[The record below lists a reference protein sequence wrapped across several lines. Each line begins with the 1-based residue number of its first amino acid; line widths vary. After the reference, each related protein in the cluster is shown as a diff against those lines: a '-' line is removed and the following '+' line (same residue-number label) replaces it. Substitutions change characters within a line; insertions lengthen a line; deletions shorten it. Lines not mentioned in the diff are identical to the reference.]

1 MVIGVWE
8 LVRRWL
14 RVGRVVT
21 EVCGGVCVDKSEGL
35 AAGVVAWVGVTVWAV
50 MRSMSLAR

>member
-21 EVCGGVCVDKSEGL
+21 EVCGGVCVDKSEGVV
-35 AAGVVAWVGVTVWAV
+35 GVVVGVMVVAV
-50 MRSMSLAR
+50 MPSWALAR